1 MKFHISGAAGL
12 KSGQFNRKRNSKN
25 IEYRIMNIE
34 FSRGEQVSKKGILS
48 ILLIKKTERS
58 DTILGNKEILAL
70 CYKSASPIKPLNI
83 SGSS

>member
-1 MKFHISGAAGL
+1 M
-12 KSGQFNRKRNSKN
+12 
-25 IEYRIMNIE
+25 
-34 FSRGEQVSKKGILS
+34 SKKGILS

>member
-1 MKFHISGAAGL
+1 MKFHTSGAAGL

-25 IEYRIMNIE
+25 IEYRINEYRM
-34 FSRGEQVSKKGILS
+34 SKKGILS

-58 DTILGNKEILAL
+58 DTILKNKEILAL
-70 CYKSASPIKPLNI
+70 CYKSVSPIKPLNI